1 MLYQFMCDCRILISD
16 VEHTT
21 TIVTTAITVEGTMR
35 WPTEGTTTLTEESN
49 ANSRIDS
56 IPH

>member
-1 MLYQFMCDCRILISD
+1 MLFQFMCDCRILISD

-21 TIVTTAITVEGTMR
+21 TIVTTAISVEGTMR
-35 WPTEGTTTLTEESN
+35 GPTEETTTVAEDSN

-56 IPH
+56 IPD